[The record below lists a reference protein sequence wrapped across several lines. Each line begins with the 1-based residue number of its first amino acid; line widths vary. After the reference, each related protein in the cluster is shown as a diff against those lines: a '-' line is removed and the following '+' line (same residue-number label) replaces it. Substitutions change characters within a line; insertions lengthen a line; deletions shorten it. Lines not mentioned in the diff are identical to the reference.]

1 MMDKPKINLQYFI
14 LFCILF
20 KFFFLSLSWYSYFAF
35 VLAIYQFCM
44 VFVSVNHVIPIRY
57 LSGFMMCLQMLV
69 GPALAYN
76 GLDEFQDGYNKMQIS
91 ESDYFSFVLPAVI
104 LFILGLH
111 VLSRRLPGEKP
122 DIERIKNYVRNY
134 PMMPYNLIVIGFVS
148 SLVSIYFSSDLAFVF
163 VVISGFKFVG
173 VFLLIIGSK
182 GLKPLPL
189 FLVYGSIIS
198 SSIAQ
203 GMFFDLL
210 TWLTFL
216 GSVYA
221 LKFKPK
227 TNIKIVYVFS
237 FILFAVIIQQLK
249 GDYRDATW
257 KQGEQANLETIQK
270 AIKKKEEKT
279 GIFSESSLGA
289 SNLRINQGYII
300 TNIMKTV
307 PDKVPFE
314 NGDEM
319 KLILESS
326 ILPRVLAPNKLNSGD
341 RFIFMKYSGI
351 PVLAGTSMAL
361 SSVGDAYINFGTT
374 GGCIF
379 MFFYGL
385 MFNLFLNIFQSR
397 SNEFPILILLACVA
411 FYYPIRPDCELQTIL
426 GHLFKSTIIIF
437 TMINLW
443 KYKFRVNSKKIKFK
457 FSEI

>member
-1 MMDKPKINLQYFI
+1 
-14 LFCILF
+14 
-20 KFFFLSLSWYSYFAF
+20 
-35 VLAIYQFCM
+35 
-44 VFVSVNHVIPIRY
+44 
-57 LSGFMMCLQMLV
+57 
-69 GPALAYN
+69 
-76 GLDEFQDGYNKMQIS
+76 
-91 ESDYFSFVLPAVI
+91 
-104 LFILGLH
+104 
-111 VLSRRLPGEKP
+111 
-122 DIERIKNYVRNY
+122 
-134 PMMPYNLIVIGFVS
+134 
-148 SLVSIYFSSDLAFVF
+148 
-163 VVISGFKFVG
+163 
-173 VFLLIIGSK
+173 
-182 GLKPLPL
+182 
-189 FLVYGSIIS
+189 
-198 SSIAQ
+198 
-203 GMFFDLL
+203 MFFDLL

-227 TNIKIVYVFS
+227 TNIKIVYVLS

-397 SNEFPILILLACVA
+397 SNEFPILILLSCVA

-443 KYKFRVNSKKIKFK
+443 KYKFRVDSKKIKFK
-457 FSEI
+457 FSVI

>member
-1 MMDKPKINLQYFI
+1 
-14 LFCILF
+14 
-20 KFFFLSLSWYSYFAF
+20 
-35 VLAIYQFCM
+35 
-44 VFVSVNHVIPIRY
+44 
-57 LSGFMMCLQMLV
+57 MCLQMLV

-227 TNIKIVYVFS
+227 TNIKIVYVLS

-379 MFFYGL
+379 MFFYG
-385 MFNLFLNIFQSR
+385 S
-397 SNEFPILILLACVA
+397 
-411 FYYPIRPDCELQTIL
+411 
-426 GHLFKSTIIIF
+426 
-437 TMINLW
+437 
-443 KYKFRVNSKKIKFK
+443 IKP
-457 FSEI
+457 SSIPATPVS